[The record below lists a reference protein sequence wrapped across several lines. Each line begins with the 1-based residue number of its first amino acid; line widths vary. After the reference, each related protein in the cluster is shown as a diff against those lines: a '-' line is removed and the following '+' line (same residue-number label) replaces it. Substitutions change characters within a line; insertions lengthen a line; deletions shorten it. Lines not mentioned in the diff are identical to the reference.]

1 MDKHEKDIKSF
12 GMLQDYNDSEE
23 FLSKHPDLTCD
34 ATAGYLA
41 LWCINLEVQEVTSLS
56 IHGHQVHV
64 ILNKLHLKK
73 WLVGGR

>member
-41 LWCINLEVQEVTSLS
+41 LWCINLEVQEVTSLCYTWAPGTCN
-56 IHGHQVHV
+56 IEQAAP
-64 ILNKLHLKK
+64 
-73 WLVGGR
+73 